1 MMNALIATLLYSIC
15 SSAAPVTTSATNAA
29 EITVQDGNV
38 KVTLPA
44 EAKKALI
51 DWNPE
56 FLTFDLKDYPESVLS
71 LVKEVEPGGVPMAF
85 IADLDNNGDKD
96 IVLLGSDLHRQY
108 AVALTKKEG
117 TWQAIEIQSWNIPNI
132 KKTVLKKEDK
142 TKETGIPLYVL
153 PAEEEHAKKLGKK
166 VGIQVERYLGPA
178 TVYEIK
184 NGKASKVV
192 LE

>member
-1 MMNALIATLLYSIC
+1 MMKALIATLLYSVC
-15 SSAAPVTTSATNAA
+15 STAAPVATSAGDAA
-29 EITVQDGNV
+29 EIIAQDGTV

-44 EAKKALI
+44 EAKKALL

-56 FLTFDLKDYPESVLS
+56 FLTFDLKDYPESVVS
-71 LVKEVEPGGVPMAF
+71 LIKEVEPNGVPMAF

-108 AVALTKKEG
+108 AVALLKKEG
-117 TWQAIEIQSWNIPNI
+117 TWQAVEIQTWNIKDI
-132 KKTVLKKEDK
+132 KKTVVKKEDK

-184 NGKASKVV
+184 DGKASKVT